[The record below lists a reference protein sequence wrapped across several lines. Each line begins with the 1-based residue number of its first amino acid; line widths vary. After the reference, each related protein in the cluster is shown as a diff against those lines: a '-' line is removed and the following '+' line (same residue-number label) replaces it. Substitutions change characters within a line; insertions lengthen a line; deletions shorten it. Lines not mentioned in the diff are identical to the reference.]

1 MGIEQRV
8 HRRVRP
14 HPGKPVQ
21 IQIIGSDFLDVL
33 LPIDVSEGGV
43 GLRVPHRFEGCTING
58 VLDFIVKLP
67 SVRAFQ
73 VKGMIRHIR
82 NEPDG
87 GGMFGAEFVNLRPE
101 HQDLLRAYI
110 NDRSIFKVKLRS
122 G

>member
-1 MGIEQRV
+1 MGLEQRV

-33 LPIDVSEGGV
+33 VPIDVSEGGV
-43 GLRVPHRFEGCTING
+43 GLRVSHRFEGCTVNV

-73 VKGMIRHIR
+73 VQGMIRHIR
-82 NEPDG
+82 DEPNG
-87 GGMFGAEFVNLRPE
+87 GGMFGAEFVNLRHE
-101 HQDLLRAYI
+101 HQELLRAYI
-110 NDRSIFKVKLRS
+110 DERSDLKVKLRS